1 MNDELG
7 VVEGESDGFHDDF
20 VITSLMMVT
29 DPTSVRYDQRVEADR
44 ATINGV
50 SIAPKERAI
59 EIGQRIME
67 YRVSETVKAIHTAIA
82 TSMSN
87 QNQ

>member
-1 MNDELG
+1 
-7 VVEGESDGFHDDF
+7 
-20 VITSLMMVT
+20 MMVA
-29 DPTSVRYDQRVEADR
+29 DPTSVRYDQRVEADL
-44 ATINGV
+44 ASINGV

-67 YRVSETVKAIHTAIA
+67 YRVSETVKAIHAAIA
-82 TSMSN
+82 AAMSN